1 MEVVLITKRN
11 IERLENIVKHYAM
24 IDYLRANRLK
34 NGKIRKKYR
43 PYTLSPRT
51 NEARGMLKIS
61 RKKEITKEEE
71 NIVKDYLLKAK
82 LLEIEDGIN

>member
-34 NGKIRKKYR
+34 NGKIRKKYQ

-61 RKKEITKEEE
+61 RKK
-71 NIVKDYLLKAK
+71 K
-82 LLEIEDGIN
+82 LQKKKKIL

>member
-1 MEVVLITKRN
+1 LITKRN

-43 PYTLSPRT
+43 PYTFSPRT
-51 NEARGMLKIS
+51 
-61 RKKEITKEEE
+61 EEE
-71 NIVKDYLLKAK
+71 NFVKGYLLKAK
-82 LLEIEDGIN
+82 IGWY

>member
-1 MEVVLITKRN
+1 MITKKN

-51 NEARGMLKIS
+51 NEAREMLKIS
-61 RKKEITKEEE
+61 RKKRNYKRRR
-71 NIVKDYLLKAK
+71 KYCKRLFAQS
-82 LLEIEDGIN
+82 

>member
-1 MEVVLITKRN
+1 MITKKN

-51 NEARGMLKIS
+51 NEARRMLKIS

-71 NIVKDYLLKAK
+71 NFVKGYLLKAK
-82 LLEIEDGIN
+82 IGWY